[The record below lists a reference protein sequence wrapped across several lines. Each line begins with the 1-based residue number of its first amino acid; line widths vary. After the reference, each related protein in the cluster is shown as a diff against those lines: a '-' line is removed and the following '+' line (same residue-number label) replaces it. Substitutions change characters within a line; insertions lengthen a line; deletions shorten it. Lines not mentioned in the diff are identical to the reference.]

1 MEMGITCMG
10 KKPSGRIGFRSMKLT
25 DLPQIEI
32 VEKLS
37 FPSPW
42 PRQAFYNELV
52 FNRFAH
58 YTVVT
63 VDEKVA
69 GYCGFWLILDEAHI
83 TNIAIHPNYRGQGI
97 GEALLDEVMQKA
109 RKLGATK
116 MTLEVRIS
124 NTVAQSL
131 YQKKGFVQSGIRKGY
146 YTDNQEDAI
155 IMWVNL
161 DEIKS
166 KSLNTGN

>member
-1 MEMGITCMG
+1 MG
-10 KKPSGRIGFRSMKLT
+10 KKPDGEIGFRPMELT

-37 FPSPW
+37 FTSPW

-63 VDEKVA
+63 VKGKVA

-83 TNIAIHPNYRGQGI
+83 TNIAIHPDYRGQGV
-97 GEALLDEVMQKA
+97 GEALLDEVIQKA
-109 RKLGATK
+109 KNLGATK
-116 MTLEVRIS
+116 MTLEVRVS
-124 NTVAQSL
+124 NVVAQSL
-131 YQKKGFVQSGIRKGY
+131 YEKKGFVRAGIRKGY

-155 IMWVNL
+155 IMWVNF
-161 DEIKS
+161 DEIKKRDACS
-166 KSLNTGN
+166 GN